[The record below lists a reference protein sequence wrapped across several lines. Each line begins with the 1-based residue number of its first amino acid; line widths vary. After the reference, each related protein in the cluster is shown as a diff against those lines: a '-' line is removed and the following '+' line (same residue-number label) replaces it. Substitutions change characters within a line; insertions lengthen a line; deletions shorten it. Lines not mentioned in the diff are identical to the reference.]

1 MSDIRAAAVAGYFY
15 PEDPLTLRA
24 AVRSYLAGAED
35 RPGRLPKAVV
45 VPHAGY
51 VYSAPVAASVYR
63 LLQSARSRIRRVV
76 LAGPAHRVAVQGAA
90 LSAAREF
97 HTPLGAVEVDPDTQA
112 RLRDL
117 PQVAVSAPAHRH
129 EHSLEVQ
136 LPFLQALFEDFA
148 LAPVLFGRANPRS
161 AAEVLRRLW
170 GGEETLVVVSSDL
183 SHYHDYETARRID
196 AETTAAICA
205 LDYDSIG
212 PLQACGCVALGGLL
226 LLAQRQGMRVEALDV
241 RNSGDTAGTRDR
253 VVGYGAYAFYES

>member
-1 MSDIRAAAVAGYFY
+1 MSSIRAPAVAGYFY
-15 PEDPLTLRA
+15 PEDPVTLRA
-24 AVRSYLAGAED
+24 AVQAYLAGAEE

-90 LSAAREF
+90 LSPATEF
-97 HTPLGAVEVDPDTQA
+97 HTPLGAVAVDPDAQA
-112 RLRDL
+112 RLGDL
-117 PQVAVSAPAHRH
+117 PQVAVSDPAHRH

-136 LPFLQALFEDFA
+136 LPFLQSLFEDFA
-148 LAPVLFGRANPRS
+148 LVPMLFGRANPTS
-161 AAEVLRRLW
+161 AAEVLGRLW
-170 GGEETLVVVSSDL
+170 GDEETLVVVSSDL

-205 LDYDSIG
+205 LDYDRIG
-212 PLQACGCVALGGLL
+212 PSHACGCVALGGLL
-226 LLAQRQGMRVEALDV
+226 LLAQRQGMRVEVLDV

-253 VVGYGAYAFYES
+253 VVGYGAYAFYGT

>member
-1 MSDIRAAAVAGYFY
+1 MSSIRAPAVAGYFY
-15 PEDPLTLRA
+15 PEDPVTLRA
-24 AVRSYLAGAED
+24 AVGTYLARAED

-51 VYSAPVAASVYR
+51 VYSGAVAASVYR

-90 LSAAREF
+90 LSPAEAF
-97 HTPLGAVEVDPDTQA
+97 LTPLGAVAVDPDIDA
-112 RLRDL
+112 LLGGL
-117 PQVAVSAPAHRH
+117 PQASVSESAHRL

-136 LPFLQALFEDFA
+136 LPFLQAVLEEFTVVP
-148 LAPVLFGRANPRS
+148 LLFGRANPT
-161 AAEVLRRLW
+161 ATAEVLARVW
-170 GGEETLVVVSSDL
+170 GGEDTLVVVSSDL

-205 LDYDSIG
+205 LDYDRIG
-212 PLQACGCVALGGLL
+212 PSQACGCVALGGLL
-226 LLAQRQGMRVEALDV
+226 LRAQQHGMRVEALDV

-253 VVGYGAYAFYES
+253 VVGYGAYACYET